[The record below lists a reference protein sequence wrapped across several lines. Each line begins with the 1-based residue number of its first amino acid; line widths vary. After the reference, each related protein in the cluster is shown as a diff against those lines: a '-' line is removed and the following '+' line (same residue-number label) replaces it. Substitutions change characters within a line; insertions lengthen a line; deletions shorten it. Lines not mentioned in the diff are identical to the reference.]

1 MKWCVIARMLLAR
14 VPGAI
19 PRIRALTGSLIN
31 TPLQWGARS
40 AARSPNRFNGLLE
53 AGQTVETVAARPT
66 PLCTPLKWGVNES
79 TSGKII
85 WGCAVVVLTAVV
97 SAVGEGPKVTCDL
110 SLIQPEQKAWVSGY
124 WGYNAPKLVFD
135 GTNYYSANLIGTEE
149 ATSTGVVYKL
159 EAGKWTKGYECP
171 INYQPP
177 MLLLDSQKRLILI
190 HSVMNAR
197 PVVLRAR
204 ARGDCQTFEPLD
216 VSKEINMAGYIG
228 AAIHDDLL
236 ILGYLGKRGYDFC
249 VITCDLKT
257 GRWSPQVMLA
267 PQQRDKVPYT
277 TWLYPCIW
285 PDQDGFHLLVA
296 NHSGYK
302 NLYDRVHYMFLPY
315 DLKVRELKPELVQS
329 IDTFEDRMAFSMAL
343 WKDASDG
350 SMMATA
356 LYSPTNRAQLFQ
368 VFRREAR
375 NAKWSKS
382 EPGKGYVASLYQSP
396 HDANTVWI
404 PVTDGS
410 GVVLYH
416 STDKCRSWQAAQLP
430 DFAAAGVTGAA
441 GFLYGIS
448 PTSGSVIE
456 EGPAAVFSTH
466 GPGGYAHWF
475 VKFHTSPD

>member
-1 MKWCVIARMLLAR
+1 MKRS
-14 VPGAI
+14 
-19 PRIRALTGSLIN
+19 IRAGISL
-31 TPLQWGARS
+31 
-40 AARSPNRFNGLLE
+40 AA
-53 AGQTVETVAARPT
+53 
-66 PLCTPLKWGVNES
+66 
-79 TSGKII
+79 
-85 WGCAVVVLTAVV
+85 VLFVV
-97 SAVGEGPKVTCDL
+97 SSALAEAPAVTYDL

-124 WGYNAPKLVFD
+124 WGYNAPKLVYD
-135 GTNYYSANLIGTEE
+135 GTNYCSASLTGVEE
-149 ATSTGVVYKL
+149 ANSRGVVYKRA
-159 EAGKWTKGYECP
+159 EGKWVKSYECP

-197 PVVLRAR
+197 PVILRAK
-204 ARGDCQTFEPLD
+204 AAGDCKNLAPLE
-216 VSKEINMAGYIG
+216 VSSEITAAGYIG
-228 AAIHDDLL
+228 AAIHNDLL

-257 GRWSPQVMLA
+257 GKWSPQVMLA
-267 PQQRDKVPYT
+267 PQQRDRIPYT

-285 PDQDGFHLLVA
+285 PDKDGFHLLVA

-315 DLKVRELKPELVQS
+315 DLRVGQLEPELVQS

-343 WKDASDG
+343 WRDASDG

-356 LYSPTNRAQLFQ
+356 LYSPTSRSQLFQ

-375 NAKWSKS
+375 TGKWSKS
-382 EPGKGYVASLYQSP
+382 EPGKGYVASLYQVPGDS
-396 HDANTVWI
+396 NTVWV

-410 GVVLYH
+410 GVALYR

-430 DFAAAGVTGAA
+430 DFGAAGVTGAA

-456 EGPAAVFSTH
+456 GGPAAVFSTY
-466 GPGGYAHWF
+466 GPGGYSHWF
-475 VKFHTSPD
+475 VEFHTPGSRK